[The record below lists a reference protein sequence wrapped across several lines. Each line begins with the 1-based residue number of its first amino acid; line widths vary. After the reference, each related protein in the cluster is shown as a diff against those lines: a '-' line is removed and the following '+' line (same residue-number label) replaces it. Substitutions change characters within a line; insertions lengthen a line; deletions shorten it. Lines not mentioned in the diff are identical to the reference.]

1 MRARS
6 VIRRFVHRPGGLKPP
21 ACPPGWR
28 TGPPDFVGVGA
39 QRAGTTWWYGLIES
53 HPTVDGHDR
62 VKELHFLSR
71 YWNREFTDA
80 DRAQYERFFPRADGH
95 ISGEWSPGYMSH
107 FWVPALIARAA
118 PSTRL
123 LVRLRDPIERYRS
136 GLVLQS
142 ETAPLRFSGASTAF
156 RLGLYAS
163 QLEQLFQYFPREQ
176 ILVLQHELCTSDARG
191 QLART
196 YEFLG
201 VDPTYV
207 PPDIDVRRNE
217 GTASKPELPSH
228 VLDSL
233 RAAYAPEVA
242 RLQELVPDLDLSL
255 WSTVTGG
262 S

>member
-6 VIRRFVHRPGGLKPP
+6 LIRRFLHRPGGIKPP
-21 ACPPGWR
+21 ECPPGWH
-28 TGPPDFVGVGA
+28 TGPPDFVGVGV

-53 HPTVDGHDR
+53 HPEVDDNNG
-62 VKELHFLSR
+62 VKELHYLSR
-71 YWNREFTDA
+71 YWNRPFTEA
-80 DRAQYERFFPRADGH
+80 DGAEYHRFFPRSEGH

-107 FWVPALIARAA
+107 FWVPALIARTA
-118 PSTRL
+118 PNAKL

-176 ILVLQHELCTSDARG
+176 VLVLQHEQCTRDARG

-217 GTASKPELPSH
+217 GTAAKPDLPPH
-228 VLDSL
+228 ILASL
-233 RAAYAPEVA
+233 KVAYAPELA
-242 RLQELVPDLDLSL
+242 RLGALVPGLDLSL
-255 WSTVTGG
+255 WATDTGG
-262 S
+262 T